1 MDDGAISNNGNV
13 IGTYVHGIF
22 DNDEFRLEL
31 INNLRKKRGL
41 SPMLAEELS
50 TVDKER
56 QYDKLADLFSKTHKD
71 GFDL

>member
-56 QYDKLADLFSKTHKD
+56 QYDKLADLFWKTHKD